1 MIYLMLINYL
11 MIFIFLVLI
20 YCVNLLIEFNGEQH
34 YYPID
39 YYGGEE
45 AFKLQKKHDKMKK
58 QYAKNNNIDLL
69 IISYLEFKNIN
80 TILEEKW
87 QKVQAQ
93 L

>member
-1 MIYLMLINYL
+1 MLFRSDLFDVNQLSYDFYIPSA
-11 MIFIFLVLI
+11 
-20 YCVNLLIEFNGEQH
+20 NLLIEFNGEQH

-87 QKVQAQ
+87 QKVQVQ